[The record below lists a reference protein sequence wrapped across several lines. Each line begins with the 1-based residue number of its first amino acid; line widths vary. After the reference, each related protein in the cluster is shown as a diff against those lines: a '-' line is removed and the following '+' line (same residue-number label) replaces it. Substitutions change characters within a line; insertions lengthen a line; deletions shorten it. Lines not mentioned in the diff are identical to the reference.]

1 MSGES
6 ITVKQARRLALV
18 SGGLLQ
24 PRLIGM
30 PSRAAGAGQR
40 ARNGGYAVVTHFGYL
55 QIDSVAVS
63 GARTHSIVLGSRLAG
78 MRSIVGENL
87 LQVGGGLFEYWGH
100 EASWLPLSLYPAFE
114 FRRQAFKVH
123 PWYGDVLGNHPQL
136 ADELLLRLR
145 DEGPLRSLDLAGET
159 RGSGWGTQKLA
170 QRVLHALWSTGEVA
184 IRNRRNF
191 QRLFDL
197 TERVIPAGVRAAPLP
212 LDQALDILL
221 LKALNGHGWAT
232 TGTLAATWRLRN
244 MGAQIKA
251 ALGRLNE
258 QGQVMSCMVSTG
270 TRVVAGWSTPRMLGL
285 LPRLDRLR
293 PRSDT
298 GVLLSPF
305 DPILWDRARTRLLFD
320 FNQRLEIYKPPTAR
334 EYGYYCLPLLAGDAL
349 LGRVDLKADRKRG
362 VLRVVAMRYED
373 DKAGARLAME
383 TALRRFADF
392 VSLELAR

>member
-1 MSGES
+1 
-6 ITVKQARRLALV
+6 
-18 SGGLLQ
+18 
-24 PRLIGM
+24 
-30 PSRAAGAGQR
+30 
-40 ARNGGYAVVTHFGYL
+40 
-55 QIDSVAVS
+55 
-63 GARTHSIVLGSRLAG
+63 
-78 MRSIVGENL
+78 
-87 LQVGGGLFEYWGH
+87 
-100 EASWLPLSLYPAFE
+100 
-114 FRRQAFKVH
+114 
-123 PWYGDVLGNHPQL
+123 
-136 ADELLLRLR
+136 
-145 DEGPLRSLDLAGET
+145 LDLAGET